1 VAMFLTTHHSPL
13 TTPMLELVTQ
23 ISDAVGAVRGRWP
36 RVPQVGI
43 ILGTGL
49 GGFAK
54 QVAAEAVIGYE
65 TIPHFPR
72 ATAMGHRGQFVCG
85 TIGDLGVV
93 TMEGRFHLY
102 EGYTAAQITLPVR
115 VMKAL
120 GIELLI
126 ISNASGGMNP
136 KFRAGDVMV
145 IDDHINLMGANPL
158 VGPND
163 ESLGPRF
170 PDLSRPYDPELIERA
185 LAIAAREGITAHRGV
200 YVALTGPNYET
211 RAEYRF
217 LRMIGGDV
225 VGMSTVPEVI
235 VAAHCG
241 LRVLALSTITNMALP
256 DAVEATSGQ
265 AVIDIAAQAEE
276 KVRKIVLG
284 ILQEEQGR
292 VSRLPRSPSSSG
304 GC

>member
-1 VAMFLTTHHSPL
+1 MIDLA
-13 TTPMLELVTQ
+13 TQ
-23 ISDAVGAVRGRWP
+23 ISDAVGAVRGRWS
-36 RVPQVGI
+36 RKPQVGI

-49 GGFAK
+49 GCFAK
-54 QVAAEAVIGYE
+54 QVDCEAEIVYE

-72 ATAMGHRGQFVCG
+72 ATALGHRGQFVCG
-85 TIGDLGVV
+85 TIGGLGVV

-102 EGYTAAQITLPVR
+102 EGYTAQQITLPVR

-126 ISNASGGMNP
+126 ISNACGAMNP
-136 KFRAGDVMV
+136 EYQPGDVMV

-158 VGPND
+158 TGANV
-163 ESLGPRF
+163 EALGPRF

-185 LAIAAREGITAHRGV
+185 IGIARQAGFTAHRGIYAAV
-200 YVALTGPNYET
+200 SGPNYET

-217 LRMIGGDV
+217 LRMIGADV

-235 VAAHCG
+235 VAAHMG
-241 LRVLALSTITNMALP
+241 LRVLALSTITNS
-256 DAVEATSGQ
+256 AVPGLADKPTDGH
-265 AVIDIAAQAEE
+265 AVIDVAKATEE

-284 ILQEEQGR
+284 ILNEER
-292 VSRLPRSPSSSG
+292 RRLAAL
-304 GC
+304 

>member
-1 VAMFLTTHHSPL
+1 MID
-13 TTPMLELVTQ
+13 LVTQ
-23 ISDAVGAVRGRWP
+23 ISDAVGAVRGRWARAP
-36 RVPQVGI
+36 RVGI

-54 QVAAEAVIGYE
+54 QVDAEAVIGYE
-65 TIPHFPR
+65 TLPHFPR
-72 ATAMGHRGQFVCG
+72 ATALGHRGQFVCG
-85 TIGDLGVV
+85 TIAGLGVV

-102 EGYTAAQITLPVR
+102 EGYSAAQITLPVR

-120 GIELLI
+120 GVELLI

-136 KFRAGDVMV
+136 QFRPGDILV
-145 IDDHINLMGANPL
+145 IEDHINLMSANPL

-170 PDLSRPYDPELIERA
+170 PDLSRPYDPDLIERA
-185 LAIAAREGITAHRGV
+185 LAIAEREGITAHRGV

-235 VAAHCG
+235 VAAHMG
-241 LRVLALSTITNMALP
+241 LRVLALSTITNVALP
-256 DAVEATSGQ
+256 DDQPPTSGQ
-265 AVIDIAAQAEE
+265 EVIDVAAHAEE

-284 ILQEEQGR
+284 ILDEER
-292 VSRLPRSPSSSG
+292 HRWSG
-304 GC
+304 S

>member
-1 VAMFLTTHHSPL
+1 MIIDIP
-13 TTPMLELVTQ
+13 TQ
-23 ISDAVGAVRGRWP
+23 TADAVGAVRGRWQ
-36 RVPQVGI
+36 RVPKVGI

-54 QVAAEAVIGYE
+54 QVDAEAVITYE

-72 ATAMGHRGQFVCG
+72 ATALGHRGQFVCG
-85 TIGDLGVV
+85 TIDGLGVV

-102 EGYTAAQITLPVR
+102 EGYSAQQITLPVR

-136 KFRAGDVMV
+136 LYRPGDIVI

-158 VGPND
+158 IGPND
-163 ESLGPRF
+163 NTLGPRF
-170 PDLSRPYDPELIERA
+170 PDLSQPYDPALIERA
-185 LAIAAREGITAHRGV
+185 LEIARKENITAHKGV
-200 YVALTGPNYET
+200 YAALSGPNYET

-217 LRMIGGDV
+217 LRTIGADV

-235 VAAHCG
+235 VAAHMK
-241 LRVLALSTITNMALP
+241 LKVLAISTVTNVAFA
-256 DAVEATSGQ
+256 DASQPPTDGHDVI
-265 AVIDIAAQAEE
+265 AVAKTTEE

-284 ILQEEQGR
+284 ILDDER
-292 VSRLPRSPSSSG
+292 CRLAHRG
-304 GC
+304 